1 MPLTVAG
8 PRRLGSLEKDV
19 INFVFDHTIDPDEL
33 WITIPE
39 NIIYPNDWG
48 SGAYQAPDLI
58 KISRAAHLHTD
69 DLNWHSTIEN
79 TDWTNINNFEY
90 VGRLVHEACH
100 HWQRIHD
107 RYNNAG
113 TDYTFNGQMLANLDF
128 ANKEQHASAAQIYLI
143 VKWQLERGIQLVNLT
158 DGTAY
163 GIQNIGPMNRM
174 LRIELIPL
182 DDDNN
187 RIVTQ
192 GVANSIVSDF
202 DAYLEELRGV

>member
-1 MPLTVAG
+1 
-8 PRRLGSLEKDV
+8 
-19 INFVFDHTIDPDEL
+19 
-33 WITIPE
+33 
-39 NIIYPNDWG
+39 
-48 SGAYQAPDLI
+48 
-58 KISRAAHLHTD
+58 
-69 DLNWHSTIEN
+69 
-79 TDWTNINNFEY
+79 
-90 VGRLVHEACH
+90 
-100 HWQRIHD
+100 
-107 RYNNAG
+107 
-113 TDYTFNGQMLANLDF
+113 MLANLDF

-158 DGTAY
+158 DGAAY

-174 LRIELIPL
+174 LRIKLIPL